1 MTTFHVDSAA
11 VTAAA
16 THARSTIARIQTDV
30 ASLHAQLTGLGA
42 SWSGPAA
49 TAFQDVVARWR
60 TTQNRIE
67 SELTSLN
74 EALGVAGRQYADME
88 QAHLRM
94 FQ

>member
-11 VTAAA
+11 VASAA
-16 THARSTIARIQTDV
+16 TAARSTIVRIQSDV
-30 ASLHAQLTGLGA
+30 ASLHAHLTGLGA

-60 TTQNRIE
+60 ATQNRIE
-67 SELTSLN
+67 SELTSVN
-74 EALGVAGRQYADME
+74 EALSIAARQYADME
-88 QAHLRM
+88 MAHLRM